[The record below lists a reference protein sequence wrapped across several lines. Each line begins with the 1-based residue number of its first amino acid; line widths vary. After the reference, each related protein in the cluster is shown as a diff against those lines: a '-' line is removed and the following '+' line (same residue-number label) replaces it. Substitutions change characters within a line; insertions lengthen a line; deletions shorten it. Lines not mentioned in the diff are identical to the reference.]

1 MWKKKSKSMLEK
13 KAFLSSWELGKRQ
26 EASGQYFEGEKKRY
40 FSRKKQEIADRERAA
55 AEV

>member
-1 MWKKKSKSMLEK
+1 MIEK
-13 KAFLSSWELGKRQ
+13 KTFLSSWELGKRQ